1 MPSMEQESSPAGT
14 GGRSDRSLVRRFQ
27 AGEQD
32 AATALYKRYAKR
44 LQRLAERNTASDL
57 ARRFDAEDVVQSVFR
72 TFFRRVRIG
81 HYDLPEGEELWRL
94 LLVISL
100 NKIRSLATHHRAQKR
115 SVTATITAEPLAMSQ
130 IAETSTNAM
139 ALESLRMVVDEVLG
153 GLPEAQQQI
162 ILHRIDGCQVEEIAA
177 NTGRSKRTVERV
189 LQTFRKQLREIIDES
204 PVDSAAPSK

>member
-1 MPSMEQESSPAGT
+1 M
-14 GGRSDRSLVRRFQ
+14 RRFQ